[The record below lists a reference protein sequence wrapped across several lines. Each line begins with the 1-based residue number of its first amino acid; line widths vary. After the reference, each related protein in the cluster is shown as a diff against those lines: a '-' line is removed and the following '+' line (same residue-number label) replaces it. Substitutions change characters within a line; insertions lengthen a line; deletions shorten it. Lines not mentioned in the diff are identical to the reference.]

1 MTAAEKELYDIL
13 FKHGYA
19 VVVDNK
25 PVLTKKFNDLFP
37 KPLTQV
43 VVPPIKETFIY
54 KPLIGFA
61 DDKKSVWNQFISD
74 AEIPHRVNATTGGQY
89 TVRQFS
95 KPAAE
100 ALYKIVHDPVVDYN
114 VLVAST
120 KNYYKT
126 VTYKILLSKY
136 LLNDVWKDEYAYYQ
150 NKGDRREASQG
161 ENRFE
166 D

>member
-1 MTAAEKELYDIL
+1 MTADEKELYDVL
-13 FKHGYA
+13 FKYGYA

-37 KPLTQV
+37 KPATQV
-43 VVPPIKETFIY
+43 LAPTLETFIY
-54 KPLIGFA
+54 KPLTGFA
-61 DDKKSVWNQFISD
+61 NDIKSIWNQFISD
-74 AEIPHRVNATTGGQY
+74 AEIPHRVNATSGGQY

-95 KPAAE
+95 KPAADR
-100 ALYKIVHDPVVDYN
+100 LYKIVHDPVVDYN
-114 VLVAST
+114 ILVAST

-136 LLNDVWKDEYAYYQ
+136 LINDVWKDEYAYYQ
-150 NKGDRREASQG
+150 NKGERKQLNQG